1 MSLNIL
7 KTLGIFLMV
16 YSPLLIA
23 FAATFYILLPSQPS
37 FTNFP
42 MALIKTL
49 AMMTGEFEL
58 DDYFQWDLTKNDFGH
73 VSSQLIFVGFLIFVN
88 IVISNL
94 LIGLTVN
101 KTDKVFKNS
110 GTLRLEKTVHQ
121 LVEIDALLQSK
132 SR

>member
-1 MSLNIL
+1 MS
-7 KTLGIFLMV
+7 
-16 YSPLLIA
+16 A
-23 FAATFYILLPSQPS
+23 FNEVNNWDP
-37 FTNFP
+37 
-42 MALIKTL
+42 L

-73 VSSQLIFVGFLIFVN
+73 VSSQLIFVGFLIFVS